1 MGIPGDIIN
10 LVRDEV
16 SGNYIYI
23 HVTYFNGSKD
33 GISHNEVYWI
43 QHYVIKFVSGA
54 GRSVVFSIYSGFLF
68 TIGQDLYFSPSVS
81 CLLLVRICVSLRPCH
96 VYYWSGF
103 VFLSVHKS

>member
-1 MGIPGDIIN
+1 MKGVDTSICFDIMGIPGDIIN

-33 GISHNEVYWI
+33 GISHDEVYWI

-54 GRSVVFSIYSGFLF
+54 GRSVVFSIYSV
-68 TIGQDLYFSPSVS
+68 FSNQ
-81 CLLLVRICVSLRPCH
+81 
-96 VYYWSGF
+96 
-103 VFLSVHKS
+103 

>member
-43 QHYVIKFVSGA
+43 QHY
-54 GRSVVFSIYSGFLF
+54 
-68 TIGQDLYFSPSVS
+68 
-81 CLLLVRICVSLRPCH
+81 
-96 VYYWSGF
+96 WSGF
-103 VFLSVHKS
+103 VFLSVRVMFTIGQDLCFSPCVSCFAHGF